1 MKITGKLVQ
10 KFETK
15 MFGAKKDFAV
25 REFVI
30 NDVIT
35 LQDGREFDNP
45 LKMQLVKDN
54 TKKLDAFNVGDT
66 LDVEINIKGK
76 QYTAKDGSIGYFV
89 TLEAWKIDALQGHPA
104 DAQLDAND
112 TSLPF

>member
-45 LKMQLVKDN
+45 LKMQLFSKSLVHSSFSFHRAN
-54 TKKLDAFNVGDT
+54 IMKLIMSFWRVV
-66 LDVEINIKGK
+66 L
-76 QYTAKDGSIGYFV
+76 
-89 TLEAWKIDALQGHPA
+89 LQF
-104 DAQLDAND
+104 LVWL
-112 TSLPF
+112 SWFKM